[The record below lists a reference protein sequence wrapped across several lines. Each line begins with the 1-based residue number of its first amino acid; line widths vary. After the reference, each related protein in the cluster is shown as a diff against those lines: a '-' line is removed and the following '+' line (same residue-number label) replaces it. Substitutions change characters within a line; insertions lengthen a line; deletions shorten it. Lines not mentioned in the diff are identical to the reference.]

1 MIVREAESVLKRL
14 VAGYPI
20 ISITGPRQSGKTTL
34 AKSFF
39 PDKPYISLED
49 PDTRSF
55 ALSDPRGFLSQY
67 SSGAIFDEVQRVPDL
82 CSYLQGIADA
92 SRAMGRFV
100 ITGSQQFLLQSQITQ
115 SLAGRVGAIE
125 LMPFSVSEL
134 NGTQEA
140 TSEQFQFKGC
150 YPPLFD
156 RDLAPTDWLSD
167 YISTYLERDLRQL
180 LMVKDLTTFRNFLG
194 LVAGRTAQPLNL
206 SALGGDAGVGHH
218 TVKEWLSVLES
229 SYIIKLVHPYY
240 RNFSKRLIK
249 SPMIYFIDT
258 GVLCSLLG
266 MRTPNDLVVHPL
278 KGPVFESFVFSELYK
293 TILNRRDP
301 SKIYFWRDHRGEEV
315 DFIIEQSPSKLH
327 LVECKAGKTIST
339 TFFQTLKRVGTLAGD
354 LLSHSFLVYGGD
366 EIQKR
371 AEHLIIPWNLI
382 GRTFSEVLDKE

>member
-1 MIVREAESVLKRL
+1 MLKRL
-14 VAGYPI
+14 IAGYPI

-39 PDKPYISLED
+39 PDKPYVSMED

-67 SSGAIFDEVQRVPDL
+67 SSGAIIDEIQRVPDL
-82 CSYLQGIADA
+82 CSYLQGVVDA

-100 ITGSQQFLLQSQITQ
+100 ITGSQQFLLRSQISQ

-134 NGTQEA
+134 GNTQQT

-156 RDLAPTDWLSD
+156 RELRATDWLSD
-167 YISTYLERDLRQL
+167 YISTYLERDLRQM
-180 LMVKDLTTFRNFLG
+180 LMVKDLTTFRTFLG

-206 SALGGDAGVGHH
+206 SALGGDAGIGHH
-218 TVKEWLSVLES
+218 TVKEWLSVLEA

-266 MRTPNDLVVHPL
+266 MRTSDDLAIHPL
-278 KGPVFESFVFSELYK
+278 KGSIFESFVFSELYK

-315 DFIIEQSPSKLH
+315 DFIVEQSPSRLH
-327 LVECKAGKTIST
+327 LIECKAGKTISPN
-339 TFFQTLKRVGTLAGD
+339 FFDILKKIGNLTGD
-354 LLSHSFLVYGGD
+354 LLGHSFLVYGGD
-366 EIQKR
+366 QEQTR
-371 AEHLIIPWNLI
+371 GEHLVVPWNTI
-382 GRTFSEVLDKE
+382 GRTFAETPEKSPLSKK